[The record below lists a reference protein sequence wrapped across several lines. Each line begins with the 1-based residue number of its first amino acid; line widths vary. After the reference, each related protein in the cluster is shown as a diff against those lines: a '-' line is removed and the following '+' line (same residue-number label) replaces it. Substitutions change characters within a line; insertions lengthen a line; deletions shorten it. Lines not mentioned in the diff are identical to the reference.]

1 MVINGGSKIDINKI
15 KKCVRKDE
23 ILVGYPTGLVHG
35 KSGVDVS
42 ELAKNLYYG
51 NWAHTDYPFLTDGL
65 ESQRDEIE
73 KAINE
78 SYKKLCET
86 GKTDNVKIAN
96 MAVTA
101 IKEFVKGSYY
111 QINKPK
117 LTKTM
122 YAEMGMGKAKTTKA
136 KIKKSW
142 RTKDKPL
149 IDTGQLI
156 NSCTY
161 QIVEGGL

>member
-1 MVINGGSKIDINKI
+1 MVVIKGGSKIDINKI
-15 KKCVRKDE
+15 KKCIRKDE

-96 MAVTA
+96 MAVNA
-101 IKEFVKGSYY
+101 VKEFVRGDYY
-111 QINKPK
+111 KTNKPK
-117 LTKTM
+117 LPGTIA
-122 YAEMGMGKAKTTKA
+122 AETSKSRRKKGHLD
-136 KIKKSW
+136 KI
-142 RTKDKPL
+142 KPL

>member
-1 MVINGGSKIDINKI
+1 
-15 KKCVRKDE
+15 
-23 ILVGYPTGLVHG
+23 
-35 KSGVDVS
+35 
-42 ELAKNLYYG
+42 
-51 NWAHTDYPFLTDGL
+51 
-65 ESQRDEIE
+65 
-73 KAINE
+73 
-78 SYKKLCET
+78 
-86 GKTDNVKIAN
+86 
-96 MAVTA
+96 
-101 IKEFVKGSYY
+101 
-111 QINKPK
+111 
-117 LTKTM
+117 M